1 MALYFND
8 VKLDLTGS
16 PDKGSEFE
24 MFVKTKIN
32 EIRKEYSNRM
42 PLVFTFSESTKFKKY
57 VTADFNTTRTV
68 DAYPPLRYI
77 PLSLPILYNGTMIN
91 VRYAEYEEVVNDKL
105 VYIPR
110 KLSFNGRKKIN
121 ETELDLA
128 FFLLYCY
135 NDVDNA
141 LSTHEIKKINP
152 NTEGKCTITFVD
164 DIKTNKIKFT
174 YESKKASVVN
184 NIMNIISNDNI
195 KKIAL
200 IYKIANCEI
209 KETQTLRAD
218 IIQKLEINA
227 KMADP
232 LVNVYAEFEAKFG
245 DYFKEGGGVTLAL
258 DSQEEELA
266 LLKIVDSAIVN
277 KTIIMS
283 KQASGVDAWWYVRA
297 DGKRGKCITTV
308 DVSEDA
314 NDALIKYL
322 KADKHAY
329 SDFKENHKDVM
340 SVKKQ

>member
-8 VKLDLTGS
+8 EKLDLTGS

-42 PLVFTFSESTKFKKY
+42 PLVFTFGESTKYKKY
-57 VTADFNTTRTV
+57 VTTDFNSTRTV
-68 DAYPPLRYI
+68 DAYPTLRVI
-77 PLSLPILYNGTMIN
+77 PLSLPILYNGATIN
-91 VRYAEYEEVVNDKL
+91 VRYAEYDEVVNDKV
-105 VYIPR
+105 VYNPR
-110 KLSFNGRKKIN
+110 KLNFKGREKLD
-121 ETELDLA
+121 ETKLDLA

-135 NDVDNA
+135 NDIDNA
-141 LSTHEIKKINP
+141 LSTPEIKKINA

-164 DIKTNKIKFT
+164 DIKTNKVKFT

-184 NIMNIISNDNI
+184 SIMNIISNDNI

-232 LVNVYAEFEAKFG
+232 LVNVYAEFEVKFG
-245 DYFKEGGGVTLAL
+245 DYFKEFGGVAL

-277 KTIIMS
+277 RSIMRA

-322 KADKHAY
+322 KADKQAY
-329 SDFKENHKDVM
+329 GDFKENHKEVM
-340 SVKKQ
+340 SAKKQ

>member
-42 PLVFTFSESTKFKKY
+42 PLVFAFGENMKFKKY
-57 VTADFNTTRTV
+57 VTADFNTTRTI

-77 PLSLPILYNGTMIN
+77 PLSLPILYNGTTIN

-141 LSTHEIKKINP
+141 LSTPEIKKINA

-164 DIKTNKIKFT
+164 DIKTNKVKFT
-174 YESKKASVVN
+174 YESKKAAVVN
-184 NIMNIISNDNI
+184 SIMNVISNENI

-245 DYFKEGGGVTLAL
+245 DYFKEGGGVSVVG
-258 DSQEEELA
+258 DKEEEELA
-266 LLKIVDSAIVN
+266 LLKIIDSAIVN
-277 KTIIMS
+277 KTITQA
-283 KQASGVDAWWYVRA
+283 KQATGVDAWWYVRA

-308 DVSEDA
+308 DVTEEA
-314 NDALIKYL
+314 NDALVKYF
-322 KADKHAY
+322 KADKNAY
-329 SDFKENHKDVM
+329 GDFKEHHKGIM
-340 SVKKQ
+340 SIRQK